1 MATSIFFTESKD
13 FKLIKDRI
21 LNHEDN
27 YLVYVYADTTN
38 IRIPKELIM
47 QLPRYGNNLIW
58 VDTAEMDSSDLS
70 HHIVLTIGQLVNPEE
85 EIDFYIVSKSSKLEK
100 TIIFLRNQGIPAEMI
115 APEPDKPKPEKT
127 KGTGRRGRPKKVQTI
142 EKPEVKTGR
151 RGRPKKIKVAVAD
164 AVADAVAAAV
174 PVEQKKRGRPSK
186 VKVAVAEADAV
197 VETAVPVEPKKRG
210 RPSKVKVAVAEAD
223 AVVETVVP
231 SEPKKR
237 GRKKIEKP
245 LITEKPK
252 RSRKAAI
259 TIEEAAMQD
268 VKIEKEE
275 KKVKKE
281 KKVKEGKQRKQR
293 VDKEITEEM
302 VQDKL
307 RLFETT
313 DSDVSTVMSRLF
325 SLKKVARPKFEA
337 KLIDLIKFI
346 TLEDDTTAERI
357 ITKLQEMQVLESTG
371 PGGRVFYKD

>member
-47 QLPRYGNNLIW
+47 QLPKYGNNLIW

-100 TIIFLRNQGIPAEMI
+100 TIIFLRNQGIPAEII
-115 APEPDKPKPEKT
+115 APEQDKPKSEKT
-127 KGTGRRGRPKKVQTI
+127 KGVGRRGRPKKVQTEEKPVVKTGRRGRPKKVQAEAT
-142 EKPEVKTGR
+142 PAAEVVET
-151 RGRPKKIKVAVAD
+151 PK
-164 AVADAVAAAV
+164 
-174 PVEQKKRGRPSK
+174 KKRGRPSLA
-186 VKVAVAEADAV
+186 KVAVAEV
-197 VETAVPVEPKKRG
+197 L
-210 RPSKVKVAVAEAD
+210 
-223 AVVETVVP
+223 P

-245 LITEKPK
+245 AVEEKPK
-252 RSRKAAI
+252 RGRKASVKV
-259 TIEEAAMQD
+259 EKAA
-268 VKIEKEE
+268 
-275 KKVKKE
+275 VKKAA
-281 KKVKEGKQRKQR
+281 KKVKEVKEVKPRKQR

-307 RLFETT
+307 RLYATSDT
-313 DSDVSTVMSRLF
+313 DVSMVMNRLF

-337 KLIDLIKFI
+337 KLIDMIKLI
-346 TLEDDTTAERI
+346 TLEDDTVAERI
-357 ITKLQEMQVLESTG
+357 LTQLQEMQILESTG